1 MLKIVSLIAF
11 LFCQLVAEACPSLS
25 RSSAASGG
33 DARDLAAA
41 LSVPSSVEAARAVS
55 ASSPSGIAAPAPAP
69 APPEAAC
76 VSMTVIRT
84 HPRRNRHEELRL
96 RGRKEI
102 S

>member
-25 RSSAASGG
+25 RSSAAPGG
-33 DARDLAAA
+33 DARGRAAVTSVAPAAA
-41 LSVPSSVEAARAVS
+41 TDRAAVS
-55 ASSPSGIAAPAPAP
+55 RPAGAAAPAPTP
-69 APPEAAC
+69 REAAC
-76 VSMTVIRT
+76 VSMTVIRA

-96 RGRKEI
+96 RGWKEI

>member
-55 ASSPSGIAAPAPAP
+55 ASSPSGIAAPAPT
-69 APPEAAC
+69 PPEAAC